1 MTPIFGKFRALPAY
15 ATGVCLAMAC
25 NTATLEPQ
33 SPVRYSEIG
42 FDVIDGQAPLTKG
55 IPAASDNIAA
65 LYADNVRVVAF
76 RNGSEYIPSQL
87 LHSPSDVNAFW
98 HTAES
103 YFWPENGSLD
113 FWAWAPADL
122 DADFDEGRSSLSFD
136 FRLPSPDPLAKQDA
150 VAQQDVVMTHISADR
165 TAYGGGVPLNFSH
178 PLASIVFRGGT
189 MRDGIIRSISLRNVA
204 GSGSCVFDGSGFV
217 WSAGTDLL
225 CFTQTF
231 DAPVSASQT
240 GQPITLA
247 GAPDGEHTF
256 MMIPQVLG
264 AEAALDVVFDDGT
277 ETKTYSHSI
286 AGSEWRAGTSHTYTI
301 SLSSETSDGIV
312 VEEIFTGLTKNHVS
326 VRNSG
331 KHSVYIRAMIEA
343 NWVNANGEIVAPCN
357 VQNEGIIMDFNVLS
371 TGGRWTLHT
380 DGFYYYKKAVRPGR
394 QTHELFTS
402 YIPGTVPVRGS
413 HLEMTVAAQ
422 AVEYDSNQKIAR
434 KAWGNDIPVAG
445 SIE

>member
-1 MTPIFGKFRALPAY
+1 MAAY

-240 GQPITLA
+240 GEPITLA
-247 GAPDGEHTF
+247 GAPDGERTF

-264 AEAALDVVFDDGT
+264 EKAVLDVVFDDGT

-312 VEEIFTGLTKNHVS
+312 VEELFASYTINRVS

-343 NWVNANGEIVAPCN
+343 NWVNANGDIVAPCDIRDD
-357 VQNEGIIMDFNVLS
+357 GIILDFNIFS
-371 TGGRWTLHT
+371 GGRWALHT

-394 QTHELFTS
+394 QTYELFTS

-422 AVEYDSNQKIAR
+422 AVEYDSNR
-434 KAWGNDIPVAG
+434 KTVREAWGNDIPVTG